1 MVHIPSRAAPR
12 QVLNVVILQRSKLMF
27 YWYGESNII
36 PFGQCDWHFPPK
48 YVVLLISLNLAV
60 RQSKRLHLLYF
71 SLVLRICVVSDS
83 WLFQLLLL
91 QYWLLS
97 ASWSFPF
104 SNHHLTCIRIVF
116 NPFFFF
122 ILRIGDGLHRKK
134 QINKNAYALTYSHN
148 HTHTHTHTEKGGY
161 EIMVSVHVDHYLH
174 CSTSNED
181 HFLVNFKFSAIQ
193 EWVCDVYCWAG
204 VLLFFLRK
212 CDLPTISLYAVT
224 YSLFIFWRC
233 PSCLIPALGE
243 A

>member
-1 MVHIPSRAAPR
+1 MQGANGKDHFIFVTNLAPCTGVRIHLWPEKGKSTTDLPGSKRILEVTSKMVHIPSRAAPR

-148 HTHTHTHTEKGGY
+148 HTHTHTHREGWIWNYGL
-161 EIMVSVHVDHYLH
+161 SP
-174 CSTSNED
+174 
-181 HFLVNFKFSAIQ
+181 
-193 EWVCDVYCWAG
+193 CW
-204 VLLFFLRK
+204 
-212 CDLPTISLYAVT
+212 
-224 YSLFIFWRC
+224 SLFTPFNF
-233 PSCLIPALGE
+233 
-243 A
+243 